1 MKRLAISLAGAAILV
16 LGCGTALADSV
27 TYDWTGVVTSSTG
40 AYGSI
45 AAGTV
50 VSGTYTINIGNGNPA
65 FNIGTISTSQPW
77 VVENKGGAH
86 QGLPVQTGGAVFSS
100 TLVGTGVNYASS
112 TNFSLGSR
120 SSAADLVSFGKITGY
135 QATESAD
142 SSFTNT
148 SNYVQSGSTLNLT
161 GPSSFSGAGLPLF
174 LFATAA
180 SGFIE
185 QDSVKNNVDTSSE
198 LFYRINTMT
207 EVAAVPLPATAWLM
221 IGGLVGLGSLA
232 RKRRTA

>member
-1 MKRLAISLAGAAILV
+1 MKRFSISLASAAILV
-16 LGCGTALADSV
+16 LGCGAALADSV

-40 AYGSI
+40 AYSSV

-50 VSGTYTINIGNGNPA
+50 VSGTYTINIDNGNPA
-65 FNIGTISTSQPW
+65 CNLATISTSQSW
-77 VVENKGGAH
+77 QVENKGGA
-86 QGLPVQTGGAVFSS
+86 QEGLPVQTGGAVFSS
-100 TLVGTGVNYASS
+100 TLVGTGVSYSSS

-120 SSAADLVSFGKITGY
+120 SSVSDLFSLGKVTGY
-135 QATESAD
+135 SGTEFAD

-185 QDSVKNNVDTSSE
+185 QDNVKNNVDTSSE
-198 LFYRINTMT
+198 LFYRINAMT

-221 IGGLVGLGSLA
+221 ISGLVGLGSLA
-232 RKRRTA
+232 RKRLTA